1 MIDAYFAILFC
12 MKKSLSKSPVHKT
25 PKDLQDALTSSPAIE
40 AAWKDLTP
48 LARNEW
54 ICWVISV
61 KKEETRK
68 DHIRRIREDLLAGK
82 RRPCCFAGCMHR
94 KST

>member
-1 MIDAYFAILFC
+1 
-12 MKKSLSKSPVHKT
+12 MKKSLSESLPHKA
-25 PKDLQDALTSSPAIE
+25 PKDLRDALTSSPAIE

-82 RRPCCFAGCMHR
+82 RRPCCFAGCIHR
-94 KST
+94 KKG